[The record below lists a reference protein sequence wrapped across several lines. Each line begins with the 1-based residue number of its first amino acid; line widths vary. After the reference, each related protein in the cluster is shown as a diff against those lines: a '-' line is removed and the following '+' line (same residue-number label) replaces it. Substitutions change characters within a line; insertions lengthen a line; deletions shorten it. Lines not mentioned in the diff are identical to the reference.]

1 MASVF
6 VCKKPDRG
14 SHKNVSLIKKTSV
27 LSGSKHAWF
36 LSDFFLFSLS
46 AMSTVYNF
54 LKKGHI
60 CGKDQTFNV

>member
-1 MASVF
+1 MVSLF

-36 LSDFFLFSLS
+36 LSDFFCLVYPLCQLF
-46 AMSTVYNF
+46 TIF
-54 LKKGHI
+54 
-60 CGKDQTFNV
+60 